1 MIRTSSSWDHD
12 RSGQLESKNI
22 YGLKETGTFVKTLA
36 LLPLLKKMGI
46 DTLYLLPISQYS
58 TKNKKGDLGSPYGV
72 SNFFKLDPNLKDPM
86 TGDEL
91 SVEKE
96 FKALVEACH
105 CQDIKVIIDLIPRT
119 N

>member
-1 MIRTSSSWDHD
+1 MCIRDSD
-12 RSGQLESKNI
+12 RSGELESKNI

-86 TGDEL
+86 TGCL
-91 SVEKE
+91 LYTSRCV
-96 FKALVEACH
+96 
-105 CQDIKVIIDLIPRT
+105 
-119 N
+119 